1 MFPDDE
7 VANLNAA
14 NAAMDRGDMKNA
26 EYYLK
31 KAGNSPQAVYGRG
44 TYAALKKEFDM
55 QKKCLL
61 KLHIGGWLMRRRC

>member
-1 MFPDDE
+1 
-7 VANLNAA
+7 
-14 NAAMDRGDMKNA
+14 MKNA

-55 QKKCLL
+55 AEKCLL